1 MFESLRISASG
12 MTAERLRM
20 DVIAGNIANAETTS
34 GPDGQPYRRKE
45 VILAAGQ
52 TFDQVL
58 SGVEVA
64 AIVEDDS
71 PLRRIY
77 DPGHPQADA
86 EGYISLPN
94 VSSIVEM
101 VDLVGASR
109 SYEANITAMNAAK
122 QMFTRTLDLLR

>member
-45 VILAAGQ
+45 VVLAAGQ

-71 PLRRIY
+71 PPRRIY

>member
-20 DVIAGNIANAETTS
+20 DVISANIANAETTV
-34 GPDGQPYRRKE
+34 GADGQPYRRRE
-45 VILAAGQ
+45 VVLAAGQ

-71 PLRRIY
+71 PPRRIY

-94 VSSIVEM
+94 VSPIVEM

-122 QMFTRTLDLLR
+122 TMFTRTLDLLR